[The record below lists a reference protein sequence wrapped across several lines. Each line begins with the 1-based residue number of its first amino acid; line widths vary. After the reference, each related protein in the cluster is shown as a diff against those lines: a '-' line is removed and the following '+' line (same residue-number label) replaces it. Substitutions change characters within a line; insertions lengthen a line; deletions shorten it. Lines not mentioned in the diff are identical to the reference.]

1 MIVMATVAE
10 LMHQNLFDIFNER
23 DPERRARAIALTY
36 ADDVVF
42 HDPEGS
48 VTGGKA
54 VGDKAQGLLD
64 QAPGF
69 VFTARGPVY
78 TSAGTLGV
86 LAWQFGPADGD
97 PVATGMDIALVE
109 NGLIQTLHTVVDG

>member
-1 MIVMATVAE
+1 M
-10 LMHQNLFDIFNER
+10 
-23 DPERRARAIALTY
+23 
-36 ADDVVF
+36 
-42 HDPEGS
+42 
-48 VTGGKA
+48 
-54 VGDKAQGLLD
+54 
-64 QAPGF
+64 
-69 VFTARGPVY
+69 Y